1 MSKFKNQEKI
11 KNIKSQ
17 VYTFIA
23 DELIKGGEDPNG
35 QVALLVLGSI
45 QAVLVEVYRDKL
57 GANNAAMFFYQV
69 ADRLI
74 D

>member
-1 MSKFKNQEKI
+1 MSKFKNKEKI
-11 KNIKSQ
+11 NNIKSQ

-23 DELIKGGEDPNG
+23 DELIKNGEDPDG
-35 QVALLVLGSI
+35 QQSLLVLGSI
-45 QAVLVEVYRDKL
+45 QTVLVEVYRDKF
-57 GANNAAMFFYQV
+57 GSNNAAMFFYSV